1 MEIIEILQSQWAVRA
16 LIASSMVGIM
26 CGVLGCFIVLR
37 NMSLIGDALSHAI
50 LPGVVFGFMIAG
62 YSVLGFFVG
71 SVVAGLI
78 AAFAITWIQQNVK
91 TKNDAAIG
99 IVFTAM
105 FSVGVMAI
113 SHLSRTEGV
122 HLDLKDFLFG
132 NVLGV
137 SNDDLYL
144 TGFIGIYVL
153 ISIVVFYRYLFA
165 TTFQPIIA
173 ETMGISVTTV
183 HYFLMLLLSFVVVAS
198 LRTVG
203 VILVVAML
211 ITPAATA
218 LLLTNRLQRVLVYA
232 GLIGFF
238 SAVSGLILAIIWDT
252 TPGPAMTVVATVIY
266 VLAMLFAPEKGLV
279 FKYFRNR
286 KMKEKI
292 LIEDIL
298 KQTLRLGEK
307 GKVTVE
313 RLSDKLGFTAKAI
326 RGKLPNLKRNGL
338 LINNNG
344 IIELTEEGKNQ
355 ATRLV
360 RAHRLWETYLVEHMG
375 LTKEQIHED
384 AEKYEHI
391 LTDEIMDELE
401 EKLGYPAHD
410 PHGSPIPKREKL
422 PMFSLATLDENQ
434 LAIIDKHQVNDFI
447 VTKLWELG
455 LLPGTKILIK
465 NIKSESIEILS
476 NEKLVRIPKTLSS
489 KISVMIESQIQL
501 NPYKKQSNGK

>member
-1 MEIIEILQSQWAVRA
+1 MELIEILQSSWAIRA

-26 CGVLGCFIVLR
+26 CGVLGGFIVLR

-62 YSVLGFFVG
+62 YSVLGFFIG
-71 SVVAGLI
+71 SVIAGLL
-78 AAFAITWIQQNVK
+78 AAVFITWIQQNVK

-105 FSVGVMAI
+105 FSIGVMAI

-137 SNDDLYL
+137 SNEDLYL
-144 TGFIGIYVL
+144 TGFIGLYVL

-165 TTFQPIIA
+165 TTFQPVIA
-173 ETMGISVTTV
+173 ETMGISVKTV

-218 LLLTNRLQRVLVYA
+218 LLLTNRLQKVLVLA
-232 GLIGFF
+232 GLIGFV

-252 TPGPAMTVVATVIY
+252 TPGPAMTVVSTIIY
-266 VLAMLFAPEKGLV
+266 GLAVLFSPDKGLV
-279 FKYFRNR
+279 FKYIRNR
-286 KMKEKI
+286 RLNEKI
-292 LIEDIL
+292 LVEDIL
-298 KQTLRLGEK
+298 KQTLRLSEK
-307 GKVTVE
+307 GIVTVE
-313 RLSDKLGFTAKAI
+313 KLSDKLGFSASAI
-326 RGKLPNLKRNGL
+326 KSKLPNLKKKGL
-338 LINNNG
+338 FSNDNAK
-344 IIELTEEGKNQ
+344 IELTHEGRTQ

-360 RAHRLWETYLVEHMG
+360 RAHRLWETYLVEKMG
-375 LTKEQIHED
+375 LTVEQIHED

-391 LTDEIMDELE
+391 LTDEIMDEME
-401 EKLGYPAHD
+401 ERLGYPAHD
-410 PHGSPIPKREKL
+410 PHGSPIPKRENL
-422 PMFSLATLDENQ
+422 PTLSLSSLKENQ
-434 LAIIDKHQVNDFI
+434 HAIVEKNQTNEYTI
-447 VTKLWELG
+447 TKLWELG
-455 LLPGTKILIK
+455 LMPGSDVTIK
-465 NIKSESIEILS
+465 RSTAQFVEIEVNDTLVKVSRDLSDRISIEL
-476 NEKLVRIPKTLSS
+476 
-489 KISVMIESQIQL
+489 
-501 NPYKKQSNGK
+501 KQ

>member
-1 MEIIEILQSQWAVRA
+1 MELLEILQSPWAMRA

-62 YSVLGFFVG
+62 YSVLGFFIG
-71 SVVAGLI
+71 SVIAGLL
-78 AAFAITWIQQNVK
+78 AAVAITWIQQNVK

-105 FSVGVMAI
+105 FSIGVMAI

-137 SNDDLYL
+137 SDDDLYL
-144 TGFIGIYVL
+144 TGFIGLYVL
-153 ISIVVFYRYLFA
+153 VSIVVFYRYLFA
-165 TTFQPIIA
+165 TTFQPVIA
-173 ETMGISVTTV
+173 ETMGISVKTV

-218 LLLTNRLQRVLVYA
+218 LLLTNRLQRVLVLA
-232 GLIGFF
+232 GIIGFI
-238 SAVSGLILAIIWDT
+238 SSVSGLILAIIWDT
-252 TPGPAMTVVATVIY
+252 TPGPAMTVVATIIY
-266 VLAMLFAPEKGLV
+266 ALAMLFSPEKGLV

-286 KMKEKI
+286 KVKEKI
-292 LIEDIL
+292 LVEDIL

-307 GKVTVE
+307 GTVTVKKLSE
-313 RLSDKLGFTAKAI
+313 RLGFSSTAI
-326 RGKLPNLKRNGL
+326 RRKLPYLKRKGS
-338 LINNNG
+338 LI
-344 IIELTEEGKNQ
+344 IKDKQLELTPEGKTQ

-360 RAHRLWETYLVEHMG
+360 RAHRLWETYLVEKMG
-375 LTKEQIHED
+375 LSVEQIHED

-391 LTDEIMDELE
+391 LTDEIMDEME

-422 PMFSLATLDENQ
+422 PTFSLANLLINQ
-434 LAIIDKHQVNDFI
+434 HAIIEKNQINDFI
-447 VTKLWELG
+447 ITKLWELG
-455 LLPGTKILIK
+455 LMPGSYVSIKENNEQFVKIEVNGKTVKIPK
-465 NIKSESIEILS
+465 ALS
-476 NEKLVRIPKTLSS
+476 N
-489 KISVMIESQIQL
+489 KISVEIRT
-501 NPYKKQSNGK
+501 

>member
-1 MEIIEILQSQWAVRA
+1 MELIEILQSSWAMRA

-62 YSVLGFFVG
+62 YSVLGFFIG
-71 SVVAGLI
+71 SVIAGLL
-78 AAFAITWIQQNVK
+78 AAVAITWIQQNVK

-105 FSVGVMAI
+105 FSIGVMAI

-137 SNDDLYL
+137 SNDDLCL

-153 ISIVVFYRYLFA
+153 ISIIVFYRYLFA
-165 TTFQPIIA
+165 TTFQPVIA
-173 ETMGISVTTV
+173 ETMGISVKTV

-218 LLLTNRLQRVLVYA
+218 LLLTNRLQRVLVLA
-232 GLIGFF
+232 GLIGFL

-252 TPGPAMTVVATVIY
+252 TPGPAMTVVATIIY
-266 VLAMLFAPEKGLV
+266 ALAMLFSPEKGLV
-279 FKYFRNR
+279 FRYVRNR

-292 LIEDIL
+292 LVEDIL

-307 GKVTVE
+307 GKVTVKS
-313 RLSDKLGFTAKAI
+313 LSEKLGFSATAI
-326 RGKLPNLKRNGL
+326 RKKIPQLERKGL
-338 LINNNG
+338 LTTKNN
-344 IIELTEEGKNQ
+344 ILTLTTEGKIQ

-360 RAHRLWETYLVEHMG
+360 RAHRLWETYLVEKMG
-375 LTKEQIHED
+375 LTAEQIHED

-391 LTDEIMDELE
+391 LTDEIMDEME

-422 PMFSLATLDENQ
+422 PTFSLANLTKNQ
-434 LAIIDKHQVNDFI
+434 HAIIEKDQINDFI
-447 VTKLWELG
+447 ITKLWELG
-455 LLPGTKILIK
+455 LMPGSDVAIK
-465 NIKSESIEILS
+465 VS
-476 NEKLVRIPKTLSS
+476 NEQFVELEVNGRLVKVPRSLSG
-489 KISVMIESQIQL
+489 KISVVKYES
-501 NPYKKQSNGK
+501 

>member
-1 MEIIEILQSQWAVRA
+1 MELIEILQSQWAIRA

-71 SVVAGLI
+71 SVIAGLI

-144 TGFIGIYVL
+144 TAGIGIYVL

-165 TTFQPIIA
+165 TTFQPVIA
-173 ETMGISVTTV
+173 ETMGISVKTV

-232 GLIGFF
+232 GFIGFF
-238 SAVSGLILAIIWDT
+238 SAASGLILAIIWDT
-252 TPGPAMTVVATVIY
+252 TPGPAMTVVATIIY
-266 VLAMLFAPEKGLV
+266 ILAMLFSPEKGLV

-292 LIEDIL
+292 LFEDIL
-298 KQTLRLGEK
+298 KQTLRLGEN
-307 GKVTVE
+307 GTVTVE
-313 RLSDKLGFTAKAI
+313 KLSDKLGFSAKAI
-326 RGKLPNLKRNGL
+326 RGKLPNLK
-338 LINNNG
+338 
-344 IIELTEEGKNQ
+344 EM
-355 ATRLV
+355 AC
-360 RAHRLWETYLVEHMG
+360 
-375 LTKEQIHED
+375 
-384 AEKYEHI
+384 
-391 LTDEIMDELE
+391 
-401 EKLGYPAHD
+401 
-410 PHGSPIPKREKL
+410 
-422 PMFSLATLDENQ
+422 
-434 LAIIDKHQVNDFI
+434 
-447 VTKLWELG
+447 
-455 LLPGTKILIK
+455 
-465 NIKSESIEILS
+465 
-476 NEKLVRIPKTLSS
+476 
-489 KISVMIESQIQL
+489 
-501 NPYKKQSNGK
+501 

>member
-1 MEIIEILQSQWAVRA
+1 MDFIEILQSQWAVRA
-16 LIASSMVGIM
+16 LLASSMVGIM

-71 SVVAGLI
+71 SVIAGLL

-144 TGFIGIYVL
+144 TAGIGVYVL
-153 ISIVVFYRYLFA
+153 VSIVVFYRYLFA
-165 TTFQPIIA
+165 TTFQPVIA
-173 ETMGISVTTV
+173 ETMGISVKTV

-232 GLIGFF
+232 GFIGFF
-238 SAVSGLILAIIWDT
+238 SAASGLILAIIWDT
-252 TPGPAMTVVATVIY
+252 TPGPAMTVVATIIY
-266 VLAMLFAPEKGLV
+266 VLAMLFSPEKGLV

-298 KQTLRLGEK
+298 KQTLRLSERGV
-307 GKVTVE
+307 VTVE
-313 RLSDKLGFTAKAI
+313 KLSDKLGFSTVAI
-326 RGKLPNLKRNGL
+326 RGKLPNLKRKGL
-338 LINNNG
+338 
-344 IIELTEEGKNQ
+344 IIIHNKTLQLTEEGKNQ

-360 RAHRLWETYLVEHMG
+360 RAHRLWETYLVEKMG
-375 LTKEQIHED
+375 LTAEQIHED

-391 LTDEIMDELE
+391 LTDEILDEME
-401 EKLGYPAHD
+401 EKLGFPALD
-410 PHGSPIPKREKL
+410 PHGSPIPKRSKNANFTLSKL
-422 PMFSLATLDENQ
+422 VLNQ
-434 LAIIDKHQVNDFI
+434 LAKIEGHQINDH
-447 VTKLWELG
+447 VTTRIWELG
-455 LLPGTKILIK
+455 LLPESEFKVATIEANYIEIQIGENLIK
-465 NIKSESIEILS
+465 IPMDLS
-476 NEKLVRIPKTLSS
+476 RKIAVLV
-489 KISVMIESQIQL
+489 
-501 NPYKKQSNGK
+501 

>member
-1 MEIIEILQSQWAVRA
+1 MELLEILQSPWAMRA

-62 YSVLGFFVG
+62 YSVLGFFIG
-71 SVVAGLI
+71 SVIAGLL
-78 AAFAITWIQQNVK
+78 AAVAITWIQQNVK

-137 SNDDLYL
+137 SDDDLYL

-173 ETMGISVTTV
+173 ETMGISVKTV

-218 LLLTNRLQRVLVYA
+218 LLLTNRLQRVLVLA
-232 GLIGFF
+232 GIIGFV
-238 SAVSGLILAIIWDT
+238 SSVSGLILAIIWDT
-252 TPGPAMTVVATVIY
+252 TPGPAMTVVATIIY
-266 VLAMLFAPEKGLV
+266 ILAMLFSPEKGLV
-279 FKYFRNR
+279 FKYIRTR
-286 KMKEKI
+286 KVKEKI
-292 LIEDIL
+292 LVEDIL

-307 GKVTVE
+307 GTVTVKK
-313 RLSDKLGFTAKAI
+313 LSEKLGFSSTAI
-326 RGKLPNLKRNGL
+326 RRKLPYLKRKGLLTLNDRNLK
-338 LINNNG
+338 
-344 IIELTEEGKNQ
+344 LTSEGKAQ

-360 RAHRLWETYLVEHMG
+360 RAHRLWETYLVEKMG
-375 LTKEQIHED
+375 LTTEQIHED

-391 LTDEIMDELE
+391 LTDEIMDEME

-422 PMFSLATLDENQ
+422 PTFSLANLSKNQ
-434 LAIIDKHQVNDFI
+434 HAIIEKHQINDFI
-447 VTKLWELG
+447 ITKLWELG
-455 LLPGTKILIK
+455 LMPGSDVIIK
-465 NIKSESIEILS
+465 ES
-476 NEKLVRIPKTLSS
+476 NEQFVAIEVNGKAVKVPKTLSN
-489 KISVMIESQIQL
+489 KISVEV
-501 NPYKKQSNGK
+501 N